1 MTYSIT
7 SSNIRIYQQIRK
19 IMFSIRKNGILNTF
33 RPSNLHALCVFF
45 SHFFFFFFN
54 HTSQTHT
61 SLMTS
66 FTHFRENL
74 YIMCSNIISY
84 LANLVT
90 PAAIVQTTIESN
102 PWKKRTYL
110 PTYEDISSGTQSV
123 IS

>member
-33 RPSNLHALCVFF
+33 RPSNLHAFCVFF
-45 SHFFFFFFN
+45 SLFFFFFN
-54 HTSQTHT
+54 HTSHTHT

-74 YIMCSNIISY
+74 YIKCRNIISY

-90 PAAIVQTTIESN
+90 PAGIVQTTIKSN

-110 PTYEDISSGTQSV
+110 PTYEDISSRTQSV